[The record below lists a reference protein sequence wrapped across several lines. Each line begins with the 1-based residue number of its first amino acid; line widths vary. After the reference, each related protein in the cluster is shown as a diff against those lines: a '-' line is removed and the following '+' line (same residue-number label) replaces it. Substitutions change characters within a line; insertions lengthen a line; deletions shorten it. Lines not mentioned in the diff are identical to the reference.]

1 MPGGSKEGWTTLRL
15 DVHDSNNRAEP
26 NHVPYPKPL
35 TCMDPHTVNGGSR
48 SRTEILNGELFAS
61 SDQRGMHLAYLR
73 VVQVHIGLAAAD
85 GHPGRSCELIP

>member
-1 MPGGSKEGWTTLRL
+1 
-15 DVHDSNNRAEP
+15 
-26 NHVPYPKPL
+26 
-35 TCMDPHTVNGGSR
+35 MDPHTVNGGSR

-85 GHPGRSCELIP
+85 GHPGRSDPDDLTGQPVGCDHNQP